1 VDTVFRLQDMQPKP
15 QRGPLTRLLASLLL
29 IGVAVIALFFG
40 AIIIAILIGVAAI
53 LFIFLYLRAWW
64 LRRKLGLNVHPHHSR
79 KRNDAGVILEGE
91 YTVEKG
97 DNEGRD
103 DH

>member
-1 VDTVFRLQDMQPKP
+1 MFRLQGMQPQP

-40 AIIIAILIGVAAI
+40 AIIIAILIGIAAI

-79 KRNDAGVILEGE
+79 KRNDTGVTIEGE
-91 YTVEKG
+91 YTVKDG
-97 DNEGRD
+97 DNKGRD
-103 DH
+103 EH